1 MVPRI
6 DIKGVIVPSDDAW
19 IYDWLELDHFSPR
32 NAAEAI
38 ESANGEPLEVA
49 INSPGGDVCAGSE
62 IYTALKEYSG
72 DVVVKITGVA
82 ASAASVIAMAGKK
95 VSISPTAQIMI
106 HNVSS
111 YSGGDYRDHSHES
124 EVLKGW
130 NKSIA
135 NAYALKSGLSESELL
150 AMMNKE
156 TWLTA
161 QEAKEKGFVDEI
173 MFDEGRRLAASASGL
188 LPPEVIA
195 KLRNELKNKK
205 TASQEQAAKRSVSF
219 YAKKLALKKEMV

>member
-1 MVPRI
+1 MPKI
-6 DIKGVIVPSDDAW
+6 EIKGVIVSNDDAW
-19 IYDWLELDHFSPR
+19 IYDWLEWEHTSP
-32 NAAEAI
+32 AGISTAIAE
-38 ESANGEPLEVA
+38 ANGEPLEIY
-49 INSPGGDVCAGSE
+49 INSPGGDVYAGSE
-62 IYTALKEYSG
+62 IYTSLMEYEG
-72 DVVVKITGVA
+72 DTVGKIVGVA
-82 ASAASVIAMAGKK
+82 ASAASVAAMGVKKLLIA
-95 VSISPTAQIMI
+95 PTAQIMI

-111 YSGGDYRDHSHES
+111 YAAGDHRAMTHEAD
-124 EVLKGW
+124 VLKGW

-150 AMMNKE
+150 SMMNKE

-195 KLRNELKNKK
+195 KLRNELVKNKSASRGQ
-205 TASQEQAAKRSVSF
+205 TAVRSVSF
-219 YAKKLALKKEMV
+219 YAKKLALKEMV

>member
-1 MVPRI
+1 MPRI
-6 DIKGVIVPSDDAW
+6 DIKGVIVSNDDAW
-19 IYDWLELDHFSPR
+19 IYDWFEMDHFSPR
-32 NAAEAI
+32 NATEAI
-38 ESANGEPLEVA
+38 ESANGEPLEIA
-49 INSPGGDVCAGSE
+49 INSPGGDVYAGSE
-62 IYTALKEYSG
+62 IYTALKEYQG
-72 DVVVKITGVA
+72 DVTVKITGIA

-111 YSGGDYRDHSHES
+111 LAAGDYRDMAHES

-135 NAYALKSGLSESELL
+135 NAYALKSGLPDSDILN
-150 AMMNKE
+150 MMNKE

-161 QEAKEKGFVDEI
+161 QEAKEKGLVDEI
-173 MFDEGRRLAASASGL
+173 MFDEGRRLSASVSGL

-195 KLRNELKNKK
+195 KLRNELRDKR
-205 TASQEQAAKRSVSF
+205 TASQGQAAKRSVSF
-219 YAKKLALKKEMV
+219 YAKKLALKREMG

>member
-1 MVPRI
+1 MPKI
-6 DIKGVIVPSDDAW
+6 EIKGVIVSNDDAW
-19 IYDWLELDHFSPR
+19 IYDWFEMEHTSPR
-32 NAAEAI
+32 SVADEIAGA
-38 ESANGEPLEVA
+38 SGEPLEIA
-49 INSPGGDVCAGSE
+49 INSPGGDVYAGSE
-62 IYTALKEYSG
+62 IYTALKEYQG
-72 DVVVKITGVA
+72 EVTVKIVGVA
-82 ASAASVIAMAGKK
+82 ASAASVAAMAGDR
-95 VSISPTAQIMI
+95 VLISPTAQIMI

-111 YSGGDYRDHSHES
+111 GAWGDHRDHAHEAD
-124 EVLKGW
+124 VLKGW

-195 KLRNELKNKK
+195 KLRNELVKNKSASRGQ
-205 TASQEQAAKRSVSF
+205 TAVRSVSF
-219 YAKKLALKKEMV
+219 YAKKLAL

>member
-1 MVPRI
+1 MPKI
-6 DIKGVIVPSDDAW
+6 DIKGVIVSNDDAW
-19 IYDWLELDHFSPR
+19 IYDWFEMDHASPR
-32 NAAEAI
+32 GVTDAI
-38 ESANGEPLEVA
+38 EGANGEELEIS
-49 INSPGGDVCAGSE
+49 INSPGGDVYAGSE
-62 IYTALKEYSG
+62 IYTALMEYKG
-72 DVVVKITGVA
+72 DVTVKITGVA

-106 HNVSS
+106 HNVASAVW
-111 YSGGDYRDHSHES
+111 GDHRDHAHEAD
-124 EVLKGW
+124 VLKGW

-135 NAYALKSGLSESELL
+135 NAYALKSGLAESELL

-173 MFDEGRRLAASASGL
+173 LFDTGRQLAASSGGL

-195 KLRNELKNKK
+195 KLRNELIKNKK
-205 TASQEQAAKRSVSF
+205 TASQGQAKRSVSF
-219 YAKKLALKKEMV
+219 YAKKLALKKEMG